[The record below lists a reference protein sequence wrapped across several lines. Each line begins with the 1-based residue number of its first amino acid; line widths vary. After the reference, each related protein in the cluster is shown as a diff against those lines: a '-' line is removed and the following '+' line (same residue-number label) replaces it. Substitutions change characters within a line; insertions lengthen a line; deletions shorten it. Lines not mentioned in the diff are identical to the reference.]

1 MTCNRAARDAFTGM
15 APLFMS
21 WRRAEQTGEGEWSY
35 RDASGHKERRPP
47 AGRQCPH
54 SLYFVCINRD
64 AYERSWPVKRRQT
77 QED

>member
-35 RDASGHKERRPP
+35 RDASGHKERGRLP
-47 AGRQCPH
+47 AVNARIRCISSVSTGTSCHCP
-54 SLYFVCINRD
+54 
-64 AYERSWPVKRRQT
+64 
-77 QED
+77 